1 MSAPDATV
9 SSRPLRARFVTLDDT
24 VVPVAGVV
32 VYEAKDPG
40 KAVDDAIKSGEPAP
54 YGAVLWDSA
63 TDLAKA
69 LYALDLHGHRVLE
82 LGCGCGLVGV
92 VAALKGARVLCTD
105 VDVHTLTATAR
116 AASDAA
122 VDVVTD
128 LFDFMGAAPL
138 PLVDGAVATDVI
150 LADVLYE
157 PMLAAAAARHP
168 PATPT
173 APWRRLCRSSRRSPS
188 ASCRATISVQAPKR
202 PNSRRFLQPSSPI
215 SVCRR

>member
-1 MSAPDATV
+1 M
-9 SSRPLRARFVTLDDT
+9 
-24 VVPVAGVV
+24 
-32 VYEAKDPG
+32 
-40 KAVDDAIKSGEPAP
+40 
-54 YGAVLWDSA
+54 WDSA

-157 PMLAAAAARHP
+157 PMLAAAAARRTLEALAIGARVLVGDPDRAGRRDFVRLLKDAGHDVVFGTGLND
-168 PATPT
+168 ARANDGASGTICVI
-173 APWRRLCRSSRRSPS
+173 AP
-188 ASCRATISVQAPKR
+188 R
-202 PNSRRFLQPSSPI
+202 PRG
-215 SVCRR
+215 